1 MKIYNRPV
9 STQNNH
15 IIFNSQYFQ
24 IVLNDYKTK
33 KNFGTFRSP
42 RVERI
47 QPLYLI
53 IEGYMH
59 IRAKLVG
66 DDDNKIFLI
75 DDQKKPINKAQL
87 AKLLTQTIQEQT
99 GKRIGVTRLRRIYE
113 SELIQ
118 SPEYS
123 RMTLAEKRR
132 EHERLLH
139 SFETAQQYNIVD
151 I

>member
-1 MKIYNRPV
+1 
-9 STQNNH
+9 
-15 IIFNSQYFQ
+15 
-24 IVLNDYKTK
+24 
-33 KNFGTFRSP
+33 
-42 RVERI
+42 
-47 QPLYLI
+47 
-53 IEGYMH
+53 MH
-59 IRAKLVG
+59 LRAKLVG

-87 AKLLTQTIQEQT
+87 AKLLTQTIQAQT

-139 SFETAQQYNIVD
+139 SFSTAQQYNIVD